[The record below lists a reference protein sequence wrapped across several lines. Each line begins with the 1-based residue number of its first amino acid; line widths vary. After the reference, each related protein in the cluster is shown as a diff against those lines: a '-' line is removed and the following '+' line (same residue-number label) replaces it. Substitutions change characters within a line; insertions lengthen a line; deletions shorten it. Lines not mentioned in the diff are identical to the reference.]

1 MKNNS
6 PASDAI
12 ALLIELA
19 QKGEINP
26 WDVQVIEV
34 IDRFLAELGLQNTHD
49 INYLD
54 TDLSH
59 SGQVMLWASMLVL
72 FKADTLEKLGQ
83 KETVDEEIFLEE
95 ELELQQR
102 NRRLNNNLEQQIK
115 RRASA
120 LPPRKRRV
128 TLEELITQL
137 QEIEKE
143 IQQTSNNLH
152 GVNLNRKRKYTKK
165 QALKTITELAHD
177 ENLTQLAQ
185 EPSNFLHQNSAVLS
199 PSTEKISLYKLVHSW
214 SQYQESPKQDKVG
227 VFWGLLLLSSQ
238 SKVELSQEEFYQD
251 INIQMIEPRLN

>member
-34 IDRFLAELGLQNTHD
+34 IDRFLAELGLQQTHD

-83 KETVDEEIFLEE
+83 KENTNEEIFLEE
-95 ELELQQR
+95 ELELQQK

-128 TLEELITQL
+128 TLQELITQL

-152 GVNLNRKRKYTKK
+152 GVNLNKKRKYTKK
-165 QALKTITELAHD
+165 QALKTITELAHG

-185 EPSNFLHQNSAVLS
+185 ELSNFLHQNSSLLS
-199 PSTEKISLYKLVHSW
+199 PSTDNIGLDKLVHSW

-227 VFWGLLLLSSQ
+227 VFWALLLLSSQ

-251 INIQMIEPRLN
+251 VNIKLI